1 MESSQGVSGSPRAAG
16 SSDAGTP
23 SPDSINNKLTQETS
37 SVKSLPKT
45 ELHVGIN
52 PFITLQKLDQLGSDL
67 IKKTVQTL
75 DK

>member
-1 MESSQGVSGSPRAAG
+1 MESSRGVSGSPRAAG

-23 SPDSINNKLTQETS
+23 SSDSINNKLTQETS

-67 IKKTVQTL
+67 IKKNCS
-75 DK
+75 DFR